1 MEDDG
6 PGVAP
11 EDLPRLT
18 HRFYRGEHSR
28 TTPGNGLGLSLVAAV
43 ADLHGAALHLAAG
56 SPGLR
61 ARLCFHP
68 GEGAHPR

>member
-1 MEDDG
+1 MQ
-6 PGVAP
+6 P

-43 ADLHGAALHLAAG
+43 AELHGAALHLESAA
-56 SPGLR
+56 PGLR
-61 ARLCFHP
+61 IALCFP
-68 GEGAHPR
+68 SSQPQRS